1 MATIRNRIVS
11 DELWLNAA
19 DESESDPTEATNAA
33 SKTYRYLLLEQ
44 WQQQPA
50 EQQVQLVPLLPGDID
65 PAEHLQQLLPLAAI
79 AIEFPNFAD
88 GRGYSIATLLRER
101 YSYSGDLI
109 AVGDILQDQASM
121 LTRCG
126 INILVPRDDQPVEAV
141 LKKIGQY
148 AVNYQAEGERPP
160 LWRKRLQS

>member
-1 MATIRNRIVS
+1 MATIRNRVIS

-19 DESESDPTEATNAA
+19 DEPESDPTNAA

-44 WQQQPA
+44 WQQQSA
-50 EQQVQLVPLLPGDID
+50 EQQAQLVPLLPGDID

-79 AIEFPNFAD
+79 AIEFPSFAD

-109 AVGDILQDQASM
+109 AVGDILQDQAAM

-126 INILVPRDDQPVEAV
+126 FNVLVLRHDQPVEAV

-148 AVNYQAEGERPP
+148 AVNYQPEGERPP